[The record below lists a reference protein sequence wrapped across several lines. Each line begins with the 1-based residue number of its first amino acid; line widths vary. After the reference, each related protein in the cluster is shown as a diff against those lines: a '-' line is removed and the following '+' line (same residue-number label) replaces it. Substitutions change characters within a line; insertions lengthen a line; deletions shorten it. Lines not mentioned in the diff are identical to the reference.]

1 MSEILNKSFDT
12 SDLDPV
18 VALSPMSYFI
28 AEALEIVPPLSPKS
42 VRDYFEI
49 WEVIG
54 ESALDFLKPVWFEA
68 EEKAGFHMDWIPGLA
83 PIPKSDFSEEDEWIY
98 AVYLLYLARGSKWQ
112 SLSTEQRDTIRMR
125 LKEWIKDPSLEKKKI
140 KRTEPWITMFVP
152 AQLLP
157 IDLLETVGYEV
168 ITQETDEEGTT

>member
-1 MSEILNKSFDT
+1 
-12 SDLDPV
+12 
-18 VALSPMSYFI
+18 
-28 AEALEIVPPLSPKS
+28 
-42 VRDYFEI
+42 
-49 WEVIG
+49 
-54 ESALDFLKPVWFEA
+54 
-68 EEKAGFHMDWIPGLA
+68 
-83 PIPKSDFSEEDEWIY
+83 
-98 AVYLLYLARGSKWQ
+98 
-112 SLSTEQRDTIRMR
+112 MR